1 MRKSSLIMVLLST
14 YLSVAAAHGVI
25 ADQAKIMPS
34 IQLTQPNLN
43 DSAIRLE
50 ARQAPLGQIL
60 KEITAKTGAVI
71 HYSVLPEAP
80 VTATCAG
87 ANIWQLMDC
96 LVAKQIGLVT
106 NKPEPGKPAEYW
118 LLGTSVGSCQAT
130 TVEPADS
137 FMQAQSTD
145 PQQRAEGIRNLG
157 AIGLKNDPDIDNALR
172 NAMNDK
178 DAIVREQAI
187 RSIALLAGDDV
198 ADRQSLALK
207 DKDVNVRLTALSDIK
222 DDPIL
227 LQQALNDIDQSV
239 RNLAQIKLEDLVL
252 KQREVAN

>member
-1 MRKSSLIMVLLST
+1 
-14 YLSVAAAHGVI
+14 
-25 ADQAKIMPS
+25 
-34 IQLTQPNLN
+34 
-43 DSAIRLE
+43 
-50 ARQAPLGQIL
+50 
-60 KEITAKTGAVI
+60 
-71 HYSVLPEAP
+71 
-80 VTATCAG
+80 
-87 ANIWQLMDC
+87 MDC

-106 NKPEPGKPAEYW
+106 NKPEPGKPAEFW
-118 LLGTSVGSCQAT
+118 LLGTSFDSCLAT

-137 FMQAQSTD
+137 LFMQPQSTD

-157 AIGLKNDPDIDNALR
+157 AIGLKNDPDIDNPLR

-239 RNLAQIKLEDLVL
+239 RNLAQSKLEDLVL